1 MSNYNITV
9 FLEARTNVR
18 GSGVPCPVLYIEP
31 DGWHGPGHIALQ
43 MPNKLSPEERVQ
55 VAEAFLKGVTEWR
68 NTIVGKVERERTAVD
83 ELAAA
88 REEIARLKA
97 EREDGEGK

>member
-1 MSNYNITV
+1 MSNYSITV
-9 FLEARTNVR
+9 FLEPRTNVR
-18 GSGVPCPVLYIEP
+18 GSRVPCPVLYIEP
-31 DGWHGPGHIALQ
+31 DGWHGSGHIALQ
-43 MPNKLSPEERVQ
+43 MPNKLSTEERVQ

-68 NTIVGKVERERTAVD
+68 NTIVGEVERQRTAVD

-97 EREDGEGK
+97 EREGGEGQ

>member
-18 GSGVPCPVLYIEP
+18 GTGVPNPVLYIEP
-31 DGWHGPGHIALQ
+31 DGWHGPGCITLQ
-43 MPNKLSPEERVQ
+43 MPTKLTPEDRVK
-55 VAEAFLKGVTEWR
+55 VAEAFVKGVSEWR
-68 NTIVGKVERERTAVD
+68 DTIVRQVQGERTAAD

-97 EREDGEGK
+97 ERDGGDES